1 MSGDIAFIDIIILA
15 AVAAFF
21 ILKLRKVLGKRTGH
35 EEPPPGRDA
44 LGAGPEGAGDDKVV
58 PMRNRRLGGTGEE
71 LAADDV
77 AEHLASVGEDAGG
90 EDAGVP
96 LKAALT
102 QIKLADASFDQ
113 AGFLEGAKGAFEMV
127 VTAFAQGDSDT
138 LRPLL
143 ADDVY
148 DNFTNA
154 IKDRDR
160 RKETLETTLV
170 GINEAEIIEAALRQ
184 KTAFVTIKFVTEQV
198 NVLRDKDGEPLDEEA
213 SHVTK
218 ITDIWTFARNTRS
231 RDPNWTLVE
240 TRSPN

>member
-1 MSGDIAFIDIIILA
+1 MSGNIAFIDIIILA

-44 LGAGPEGAGDDKVV
+44 FGVGPEEAGDDKVV
-58 PMRNRRLGGTGEE
+58 PMRRRGGGGEE

-77 AEHLASVGEDAGG
+77 AEHLASAGAEAPGDDAS
-90 EDAGVP
+90 VP

-102 QIKLADASFDQ
+102 QIKLADGSFDQ
-113 AGFLEGAKGAFEMV
+113 ATFLEGAKAAFEMV

-160 RKETLETTLV
+160 RKESLETTLV

-198 NVLRDKDGEPLDEEA
+198 NVLRDKDGEPLDEEG

>member
-1 MSGDIAFIDIIILA
+1 MSDGIAFIDIIILA

-21 ILKLRKVLGKRTGH
+21 ILKLRSVLGKRTGH
-35 EEPPPGRDA
+35 EEPPGRDPLKA
-44 LGAGPEGAGDDKVV
+44 DSEEAGDDKVV
-58 PMRNRRLGGTGEE
+58 PLPGRRRGAEEE

-77 AEHLASVGEDAGG
+77 AEHLSSVGENAGN
-90 EDAGVP
+90 EDGAVP

-102 QIKLADASFDQ
+102 QIKLAEPSFDPD
-113 AGFLEGAKGAFEMV
+113 GFLEGAKAAFEMI
-127 VTAFAQGDSDT
+127 VTAFAEGDSDT

-148 DNFTNA
+148 DNFTTA
-154 IKDRDR
+154 IKDRQA

-170 GINEAEIIEAALRQ
+170 GINESEIIEAALRQ
-184 KTAFVTIKFVTEQV
+184 KTAFVTIKFLTEQA
-198 NVLRDKDGEPLDEEA
+198 NVIRDKDGEPLDEEA
-213 SHVTK
+213 SHVTR

>member
-35 EEPPPGRDA
+35 EEPPPGRDSF
-44 LGAGPEGAGDDKVV
+44 GVGPEEAGDDKVV
-58 PMRNRRLGGTGEE
+58 PMRRRGGSGEE

-77 AEHLASVGEDAGG
+77 AEHLASVGDEAAGDDAS
-90 EDAGVP
+90 VP

-102 QIKLADASFDQ
+102 QIKLADGSFDE
-113 AGFLEGAKGAFEMV
+113 AGFLEGAKAAFEMV

-198 NVLRDKDGEPLDEEA
+198 NVLRDKDGEPIDEEG

>member
-1 MSGDIAFIDIIILA
+1 M
-15 AVAAFF
+15 
-21 ILKLRKVLGKRTGH
+21 H
-35 EEPPPGRDA
+35 
-44 LGAGPEGAGDDKVV
+44 
-58 PMRNRRLGGTGEE
+58 NRRLGGGGEE

-90 EDAGVP
+90 EDGSVP
-96 LKAALT
+96 LKSALT
-102 QIKLADASFDQ
+102 QIKLADPSFDHE
-113 AGFLEGAKGAFEMV
+113 GFLEGAKGAFEMV

-198 NVLRDKDGEPLDEEA
+198 NMLRDKDGEPLDEEA